1 MQPIYTNP
9 KVPTVEQ
16 VYRTSTVI
24 WAAMLISQ
32 LLLVAVLYF
41 AKPELFNL
49 RSAASFPTAINPA
62 VFILAFL
69 GLATFAVSF
78 VLKSRFLKLA
88 NENRVVGLVQTGH
101 ILAYALCEAT
111 SLFGLVAVF
120 AFNFPLFFV
129 WFVIGIA
136 GVLLH
141 FPNRDSFQAA
151 AFTGIN

>member
-9 KVPTVEQ
+9 KIPTVEQ
-16 VYRTSTVI
+16 VYRTNI
-24 WAAMLISQ
+24 ILWAAMLMSQ
-32 LLLVAVLYF
+32 LMFIAVLYF

-49 RSAASFPTAINPA
+49 NSAMSFPTVINPV

-69 GLATFAVSF
+69 GLVTFVLSF

-88 NENRVVGLVQTGH
+88 IENRVVGLVQTGH

-111 SLFGLVAVF
+111 SLFGLVAAF
-120 AFNFPLFFV
+120 AFGFPLFFI
-129 WFVIGIA
+129 WFVIGVA

-141 FPNRDSFQAA
+141 FPSRDSFQAA